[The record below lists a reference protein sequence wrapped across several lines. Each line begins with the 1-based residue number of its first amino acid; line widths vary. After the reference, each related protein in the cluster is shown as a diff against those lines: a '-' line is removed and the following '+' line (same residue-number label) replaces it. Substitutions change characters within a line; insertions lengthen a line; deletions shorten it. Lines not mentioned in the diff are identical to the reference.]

1 MKIRGSQTIYQDV
14 EVHDDVIIKA
24 FFDILKKKSNIPS
37 NAFIDGDWLMEDE
50 RSPVIRAATERD
62 LEVFEL
68 IKTIR
73 KFV

>member
-37 NAFIDGDWLMEDE
+37 NAFIDGDWLMEDDHFD
-50 RSPVIRAATERD
+50 IRAVTERD